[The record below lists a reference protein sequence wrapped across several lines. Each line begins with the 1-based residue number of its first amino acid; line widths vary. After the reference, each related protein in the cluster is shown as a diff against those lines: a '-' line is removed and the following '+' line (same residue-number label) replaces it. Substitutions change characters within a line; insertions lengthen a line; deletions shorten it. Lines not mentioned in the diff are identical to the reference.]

1 MFSKIKA
8 CLLFSLTFL
17 NLYSSAANERPN
29 IILIISDDH
38 TYTHYGFMGHEI
50 VQTPHLDR
58 MAAES
63 VLYTR
68 GYSMPVCS
76 PSLASLL
83 TGTFPRTH
91 GITGNDLHP
100 DSPQYVADR
109 KDRSALRERLLAN
122 PLILPAA
129 LTTSGYLTFQTGKIW
144 NASYKDMG
152 FTHGMTAE
160 RDRHGG
166 AGLTIGRD
174 GMEPIFDFIETAVA
188 EEKPFFIWHA
198 PLLPHDPHNP
208 PGEILAKYRGKGPTR
223 HAEVYYA
230 MVEWLDNTCA
240 ELDDWLADK
249 GLMENTVILYLADNG
264 WDPNLGYRGG
274 RAKLTPY
281 ENGIRTPMFVR
292 WPGKIAPLR
301 DDETLASIVD
311 FPSTILQLAGIDVPE
326 ALPGLNLIDHAA
338 MQARKTVFVE
348 SYSHDIMDLDHP
360 KKSLTSRVVID
371 GWSKLII
378 PAEHRETDSRRAK
391 FSKIA
396 GEIELFDLKND
407 PTETTNLAAQ
417 RPDEV
422 ARLQALQDAVWKI
435 E

>member
-8 CLLFSLTFL
+8 CLLFSLTVL
-17 NLYSSAANERPN
+17 NLDSSAANERPN

-63 VLYTR
+63 MLYTR

-100 DSPQYVADR
+100 ESPQYVADR

-166 AGLTIGRD
+166 AGLIIGRD
-174 GMEPIFDFIETAVA
+174 GMEPIFDFIETAVG

-198 PLLPHDPHNP
+198 PFLPHDPHNP

-240 ELDDWLADK
+240 ELDEWLADK

-281 ENGIRTPMFVR
+281 ENGIRTPMFIR

-338 MQARKTVFVE
+338 MRARKTVFVE
-348 SYSHDIMDLDHP
+348 SFSHDIMDLDHP
-360 KKSLTSRVVID
+360 EKSLTSRVVID

-378 PAEHRETDSRRAK
+378 PAEHRETDSRRAR

-407 PTETTNLAAQ
+407 PTETTNLAGQ